1 MHLGGKRYFSCRMQT
16 ILGLQNRHA
25 LCGRIKVSLNSR
37 KPLVVRAQAQQYE
50 QGQRRRPD
58 YIPNRIDDPNY
69 VRIFDTTL
77 RDGEQSPGATLTSKE
92 KLEIAKQLSKLG
104 MSKATQTKIFVV
116 NCFLIGSNKCYSHSD
131 LTFFSFDLK
140 SKKNQE
146 STSLRLD
153 FR

>member
-1 MHLGGKRYFSCRMQT
+1 MQT

-25 LCGRIKVSLNSR
+25 LCGRVKVSLNSR
-37 KPLVVRAQAQQYE
+37 KSLVVRAQTQQHE
-50 QGQRRRPD
+50 QGHRRRPD

-104 MSKATQTKIFVV
+104 MSVV
-116 NCFLIGSNKCYSHSD
+116 VFCRF
-131 LTFFSFDLK
+131 
-140 SKKNQE
+140 Q
-146 STSLRLD
+146 
-153 FR
+153 